1 LAFGD
6 RVNLTLATGGLAFAS
21 KGKARSVRNVRAQV
35 LLERQLVEFDPFP
48 RPGSRGVFEEGGVRI
63 EGPEVMARDRSS
75 ARPTSRKL
83 WWDDLDLLYFAAY
96 ALWNYVAVPHC
107 LWDLPH
113 HELPPWSD
121 KDHEWRRIEVQFP
134 PEIHTH
140 SPVQTFYLDDAG
152 RICRHDYV
160 AEVFG
165 RWARA
170 AHFGSHHVKVG
181 DAWLATRR
189 KVLPRLPRGR
199 PLRHPVLVW
208 ISLEDV
214 RHVEQLTAGRMLTQC

>member
-1 LAFGD
+1 MRLGASDPLASSD
-6 RVNLTLATGGLAFAS
+6 QVSLVLTAGGLAFAS
-21 KGKARSVRNVRAQV
+21 KGKARSLRNLRAQV
-35 LLERQLVEFDPFP
+35 LLERQCVTFESFP
-48 RPGSRGVFEEGGVRI
+48 GPGSRGVFEDGDVRI
-63 EGPEVMARDRSS
+63 EGQGPIERDRSS

-83 WWDDLDLLYFAAY
+83 WWDHLDLLYFAGY
-96 ALWNYVAVPHC
+96 ALWNYVAVPHR

-113 HELPPWSD
+113 HELPPWSEQ
-121 KDHEWRRIEVQFP
+121 DHEWRRIEVQFP

-165 RWARA
+165 SWARA
-170 AHFGSHHVKVG
+170 AHFGSHHLKIG

-189 KVLPRLPRGR
+189 KVVPRLPNGR
-199 PLRHPVLVW
+199 ALRRPVLVW
-208 ISLEDV
+208 ISLDDV
-214 RHVEQLTAGRMLTQC
+214 RYAR